1 MDWPAVDVH
10 GFVSQGY
17 LYTTGN
23 TFIEQSEDGTFA
35 YNEIGINIGSQVTD
49 QLRIGAQIFAYEL
62 GDYGNNTLIVDWAYA
77 DYRHNDAFGLRLGR
91 YKLPLGMYG
100 EMLDLDLAFTAVLM
114 PQAVYDARYRE
125 LYGGLNGAQMY
136 GILPL
141 GAGGNL
147 EYQAFV
153 GTMNIENDGYL
164 ADQFTQGP
172 NALSNVESIE
182 IGTTY
187 GATLN
192 WRPPLPGLRLHFSSL
207 ISNDLDVSGNVSVA
221 VPNPPLTFTFDL
233 PTTSHVKISP
243 SSRSAVNI
251 APIGSRSLL
260 NIGFSKAAWISRS
273 IPPPSAAASSGRIR
287 IFTVMAGTSWPPTD
301 STTPGRSVRITAS
314 ISAIAMT
321 VMATAMPEPGPGPTA
336 RARLAEGSCPD
347 GALGCQSILD
357 REIGRPLS

>member
-17 LYTTGN
+17 LNTTGN

-77 DYRHNDAFGLRLGR
+77 DYRHSDALGLRLGR

-233 PTTSHVKISP
+233 PTTSHVKNFSIISFG
-243 SSRSAVNI
+243 SEYSADRLTLAAEYRVQQGSLDIEINSTSVGGGI
-251 APIGSRSLL
+251 VRANQDIHSDGGYLLAAYRLNDAWEIGSYYG
-260 NIGFSKAAWISRS
+260 IYFSDRNDRD
-273 IPPPSAAASSGRIR
+273 GDRY
-287 IFTVMAGTSWPPTD
+287 AGTGTD
-301 STTPGRSVRITAS
+301 R
-314 ISAIAMT
+314 
-321 VMATAMPEPGPGPTA
+321 A
-336 RARLAEGSCPD
+336 RAWQRDLALTVRWDVNPSWIVKLEGH
-347 GALGCQSILD
+347 
-357 REIGRPLS
+357 